1 VSGQPKAG
9 GAKECVNTSLFD
21 SIRVETSD
29 QRDFHQYLA
38 STFLA
43 TIAMMIQSVAVAWQ
57 VYDLVREPLAL
68 GYVGLFQ
75 FLPLALFALPAGA
88 LADRVDR
95 RAMLAATYLLQT
107 LSSLLFVVM
116 ALAPPH
122 NIWPFY
128 AVLALFGTARAFAAP
143 ASQSLLPRLVTEERF
158 PRAVALTSSVRQ
170 TAVIVGPALGGA
182 IYLLGPA
189 LAYST
194 CVACFA
200 AVAVLIATLRTR
212 SAPLARF
219 VRTTTL
225 GHVTAGIAYIWRKPI
240 ILGAISL
247 DLFAV
252 LLGGATA
259 LLPIYARDILH
270 VGPIGLGLLR
280 SAPALGAATL
290 GLTLARRPLGA
301 KVGTTMFACV
311 AGFGCATMVF
321 GLSRNFALSL
331 AALVMLGASDM
342 VSVYVRLSLV
352 QLATPDAMRG
362 RVSAVNYLFIGAS
375 NELGEFESGVT
386 AAWFGTVPSVVIG
399 GLGTLAVVLLWTVMF
414 PDLRRVN
421 RLTDVIPE

>member
-1 VSGQPKAG
+1 
-9 GAKECVNTSLFD
+9 LD
-21 SIRVETSD
+21 SKRVDRSD
-29 QRDFHQYLA
+29 QRDFRQYLA

-43 TIAMMIQSVAVAWQ
+43 TIAMMIQSVAVSWQ

-107 LSSLLFVVM
+107 FSSLLFVAM
-116 ALAPPH
+116 ALAPPE

-128 AVLALFGTARAFAAP
+128 AVLAVFGSARAFAAP
-143 ASQSLLPRLVTEERF
+143 ASQSLLPRLVTEEQF
-158 PRAVALTSSVRQ
+158 PRAVALTSSIRQ

-189 LAYST
+189 IAYAT
-194 CVACFA
+194 CVACFV
-200 AVAVLIATLRTR
+200 AVAILIATLRVR
-212 SAPLARF
+212 GAPTPPAT
-219 VRTTTL
+219 TTTL
-225 GHVTAGIAYIWRKPI
+225 GHLTAGVAYIWRKPV

-259 LLPIYARDILH
+259 LLPIYARDILQ

-301 KVGTTMFACV
+301 KVGITMFACV

-331 AALVMLGASDM
+331 AALVILGASDM

-352 QLATPDAMRG
+352 QLATPDSMRG

-399 GLGTLAVVLLWTVMF
+399 GLGTLAVVLLWMLMF
-414 PDLRRVN
+414 PDLRKVN
-421 RLTDVIPE
+421 RLSDVIPE

>member
-1 VSGQPKAG
+1 
-9 GAKECVNTSLFD
+9 VNTSLFD

-38 STFLA
+38 SVFLA

-95 RAMLAATYLLQT
+95 RVMLAATYLLQT
-107 LSSLLFVVM
+107 LSALLFVVM

-128 AVLALFGTARAFAAP
+128 AVLALFGTARAFSAP

-170 TAVIVGPALGGA
+170 TAVIVGPAVGGA
-182 IYLLGPA
+182 IYLAGPA
-189 LAYST
+189 IAYGT
-194 CVACFA
+194 CVTCFVA
-200 AVAVLIATLRTR
+200 AAVLIATLRTR
-212 SAPLARF
+212 GAPMAPSAGSP
-219 VRTTTL
+219 TL
-225 GHVTAGIAYIWRKPI
+225 GHVTAGISYMWRQQV
-240 ILGAISL
+240 ILGAITL

-270 VGPIGLGLLR
+270 VGPMGLGLLR

-311 AGFGCATMVF
+311 AGFGCATIVF
-321 GLSRNFALSL
+321 GVSRNFALSL
-331 AALVMLGASDM
+331 AALVILGASDM
-342 VSVYVRLSLV
+342 VSVYVRSSLV

-399 GLGTLAVVLLWTVMF
+399 GLGTLGAVVLWMLMF
-414 PDLRRVN
+414 PNLRRVN
-421 RLTDVIPE
+421 RLADVIPE

>member
-1 VSGQPKAG
+1 
-9 GAKECVNTSLFD
+9 VNTPLFD
-21 SIRVETSD
+21 SKRVATSD
-29 QRDFHQYLA
+29 LRDFRQYLA

-95 RAMLAATYLLQT
+95 RAMLAASYLIQA
-107 LSSLLFVVM
+107 LSSLLFVAI
-116 ALAPPH
+116 ALTPPR
-122 NIWPFY
+122 NIWRFY

-158 PRAVALTSSVRQ
+158 PRAVALTSFSRQ

-189 LAYST
+189 IAYGT
-194 CVACFA
+194 CVACFV
-200 AVAVLIATLRTR
+200 AVAILIATLRTR
-212 SAPLARF
+212 GAPMQRLAGP
-219 VRTTTL
+219 TTV
-225 GHVTAGIAYIWRKPI
+225 GRVTAGIAYIWRMPV

-301 KVGTTMFACV
+301 KVGITMFACV
-311 AGFGCATMVF
+311 AIFGCATMVF
-321 GLSRNFALSL
+321 GISRSFALSL
-331 AALVMLGASDM
+331 AALAILGASDM

-399 GLGTLAVVLLWTVMF
+399 GLGTLAVVLLWMLVF
-414 PDLRRVN
+414 PDLRKVN
-421 RLTDVIPE
+421 RLSDVIPESN

>member
-1 VSGQPKAG
+1 MKAG
-9 GAKECVNTSLFD
+9 AAKDPVNTSHFD
-21 SIRVETSD
+21 APRVEGSG
-29 QRDFHQYLA
+29 QRDFRQYLA

-43 TIAMMIQSVAVAWQ
+43 TTAMMIQSVAVAWQ

-88 LADRVDR
+88 LADHVDR

-107 LSSLLFVVM
+107 FSSLLFVAM
-116 ALAPPH
+116 ALAPPQS
-122 NIWPFY
+122 IWPFY

-158 PRAVALTSSVRQ
+158 PRAVALTSSTRQ

-189 LAYST
+189 IAYGT
-194 CVACFA
+194 CVACFV
-200 AVAVLIATLRTR
+200 AVAILIATLR
-212 SAPLARF
+212 
-219 VRTTTL
+219 VRDASIPRPAASTTL
-225 GHVTAGIAYIWRKPI
+225 DHLTAGIAYIRRKPV

-280 SAPALGAATL
+280 SAPAFGAATL
-290 GLTLARRPLGA
+290 GLNLARRPLGV
-301 KVGTTMFACV
+301 KVGITMFGCV
-311 AGFGCATMVF
+311 AVFGCATMVF
-321 GLSRNFALSL
+321 GLSRNFVLSL
-331 AALVMLGASDM
+331 TALVILGASDM
-342 VSVYVRLSLV
+342 VSVYVRSSLV

-386 AAWFGTVPSVVIG
+386 AAWFGTVASVVIG
-399 GLGTLAVVLLWTVMF
+399 GVGTLAVVLLWMLMF
-414 PDLRRVN
+414 PDLRKVN
-421 RLTDVIPE
+421 RLSDVIPE

>member
-1 VSGQPKAG
+1 MKAG
-9 GAKECVNTSLFD
+9 TAKDPVRTSRFD
-21 SIRVETSD
+21 AKRVEGFD
-29 QRDFHQYLA
+29 QRDFRQYLA
-38 STFLA
+38 GTFLA
-43 TIAMMIQSVAVAWQ
+43 TIAMMTQSVAVAWQ

-107 LSSLLFVVM
+107 VSSLLFVAM
-116 ALAPPH
+116 ALAPPQD
-122 NIWPFY
+122 IWPFY

-143 ASQSLLPRLVTEERF
+143 ASQSLLPRLVSEERF
-158 PRAVALTSSVRQ
+158 PRAVALTSSTRQ

-189 LAYST
+189 IAYGT
-194 CVACFA
+194 CVVCFV
-200 AVAVLIATLRTR
+200 AVAILIATLRVPD
-212 SAPLARF
+212 APPLPQAAPS
-219 VRTTTL
+219 TTL
-225 GHVTAGIAYIWRKPI
+225 GHLTAGIAYTWSKPV

-290 GLTLARRPLGA
+290 GLHLARRPPGA
-301 KVGTTMFACV
+301 KVGMTMFACV
-311 AGFGCATMVF
+311 AGFGFATMVF
-321 GLSRNFALSL
+321 GLSRNFVLSL
-331 AALVMLGASDM
+331 AALVILGGCDM
-342 VSVYVRLSLV
+342 VSVYVRSSLV

-375 NELGEFESGVT
+375 NELGEFESGLT

-399 GLGTLAVVLLWTVMF
+399 GLGTLAVVVLWMLMF
-414 PDLRRVN
+414 PDLRKVN
-421 RLTDVIPE
+421 RLSEVIPE

>member
-1 VSGQPKAG
+1 MKAG
-9 GAKECVNTSLFD
+9 AANDPVGASHFHSKGIEKSEL
-21 SIRVETSD
+21 
-29 QRDFHQYLA
+29 RDFRQYLA

-88 LADRVDR
+88 LADHVDR
-95 RAMLAATYLLQT
+95 RAMLAATYVLQT
-107 LSSLLFVVM
+107 LSSLLFVAM
-116 ALAPPH
+116 AVAPPQKV
-122 NIWPFY
+122 WPFY

-158 PRAVALTSSVRQ
+158 PRAVALTSSTRQ
-170 TAVIVGPALGGA
+170 TSVIVGPALGGA

-189 LAYST
+189 IAYGV
-194 CVACFA
+194 CMACFV
-200 AVAVLIATLRTR
+200 AVAILVATLRVQGASMPR
-212 SAPLARF
+212 PAAS
-219 VRTTTL
+219 TTL
-225 GHVTAGIAYIWRKPI
+225 CHLTAGIAYIWHKPV

-301 KVGTTMFACV
+301 KVGITMFACV
-311 AGFGCATMVF
+311 TGFGCATIVF
-321 GLSRNFALSL
+321 GLSRNFVLSL
-331 AALVMLGASDM
+331 AALVFLRAFDM

-399 GLGTLAVVLLWTVMF
+399 GLGTLAVVLLWMLTF
-414 PDLRRVN
+414 PDLRQVN
-421 RLTDVIPE
+421 RLSDVIPE

>member
-1 VSGQPKAG
+1 MKAG
-9 GAKECVNTSLFD
+9 VAKNRVSTPRLD
-21 SIRVETSD
+21 SKRVEGPD
-29 QRDFHQYLA
+29 RRDFRQYLA

-75 FLPLALFALPAGA
+75 FLPLALFSLPAGA

-107 LSSLLFVVM
+107 LSSLLFVAM
-116 ALAPPH
+116 ALAPPQ

-128 AVLALFGTARAFAAP
+128 AVLALFGSARAFAAP
-143 ASQSLLPRLVTEERF
+143 ASQSLLPRLVSEERF
-158 PRAVALTSSVRQ
+158 PRAVALTSSTRQ

-182 IYLLGPA
+182 IYLLGPVI
-189 LAYST
+189 AYAT
-194 CVACFA
+194 CVACFI
-200 AVAVLIATLRTR
+200 AVAVLIATLR
-212 SAPLARF
+212 
-219 VRTTTL
+219 VRGTPTPPPTTTTL
-225 GHVTAGIAYIWRKPI
+225 GHLTAGIAYIRRKPV

-259 LLPIYARDILH
+259 LLPIYARDILQ

-280 SAPALGAATL
+280 SAPALGATTL

-301 KVGTTMFACV
+301 KVGITMFACV
-311 AGFGCATMVF
+311 AGFGCATIVF
-321 GLSRNFALSL
+321 GLSRSFVLSL
-331 AALVMLGASDM
+331 AALAVLGASDM
-342 VSVYVRLSLV
+342 VSVYVRSSLV

-399 GLGTLAVVLLWTVMF
+399 GLGTLGVVLLWMLMF
-414 PDLRRVN
+414 PDLRKVN
-421 RLTDVIPE
+421 RLSDVIAE